1 MPAKA
6 LFYMKFNIR
15 KKFDGEYLNCF
26 MQQPW
31 FQKNPKL
38 MSYSAIFWIFYTH
51 FFIELYFKSETLKN
65 GRVCHEFHFLAKS
78 QLILE
83 TVHFLE
89 IFKNFM
95 CVSNLI
101 FWNLRQPY
109 MLLQIHKFLVNIFVV
124 FKWLQKRS
132 SN

>member
-31 FQKNPKL
+31 FQKTQNSWHTRQLFK
-38 MSYSAIFWIFYTH
+38 
-51 FFIELYFKSETLKN
+51 FFIHIFLLKFLLNRIWKN
-65 GRVCHEFHFLAKS
+65 GRVCHEFHILAKS
-78 QLILE
+78 QLMLE
-83 TVHFLE
+83 IVHFLE

-109 MLLQIHKFLVNIFVV
+109 MLLQIHKFLVNIFVA